1 MNILEEA
8 QVDLSGTLYNGLWT
22 PFDQFAV
29 AVAWDRSC
37 VKKSTNYKVNVH
49 AVFWRVSK
57 ATIPLCNRRRYC
69 FWLLCGFAVGNL
81 IRIR

>member
-8 QVDLSGTLYNGLWT
+8 QVDLSRTLYNGLWT

-37 VKKSTNYKVNVH
+37 VKKSTNYKVNVIT
-49 AVFWRVSK
+49 VF
-57 ATIPLCNRRRYC
+57 RR
-69 FWLLCGFAVGNL
+69 A
-81 IRIR
+81 